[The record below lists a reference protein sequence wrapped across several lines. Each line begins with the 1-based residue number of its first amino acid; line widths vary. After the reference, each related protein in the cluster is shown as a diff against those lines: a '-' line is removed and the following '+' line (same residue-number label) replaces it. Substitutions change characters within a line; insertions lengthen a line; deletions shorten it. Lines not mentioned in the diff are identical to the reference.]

1 MPAEVELIAGAER
14 EELLKVKVL
23 LKSEDGVTV
32 MKEDGAKVGK
42 EDGGALVGGVKVG
55 KSVGGVKVGKLLGK
69 SVGKLVGSGSA
80 SVGAGLVD
88 SGLLG
93 SAVGAGPDDG

>member
-55 KSVGGVKVGKLLGK
+55 KLLGK